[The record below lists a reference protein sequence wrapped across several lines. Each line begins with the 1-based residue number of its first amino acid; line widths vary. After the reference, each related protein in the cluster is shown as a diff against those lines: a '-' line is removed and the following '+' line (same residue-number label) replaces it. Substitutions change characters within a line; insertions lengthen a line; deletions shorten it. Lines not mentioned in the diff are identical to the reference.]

1 MQPSSPPSA
10 LRLLRVASF
19 EMRAALPSLSSQVI
33 AGVAWF
39 VRALPSAAVGG
50 RCAASVSGFGKRRV
64 PGAQLSAPVPAF
76 ANPAFNTDCAK
87 SRAAG

>member
-19 EMRAALPSLSSQVI
+19 EMRAALPSLSSQVV

-50 RCAASVSGFGKRRV
+50 RCGAGVSGFGKRRV
-64 PGAQLSAPVPAF
+64 RGAQLSALVPAF
-76 ANPAFNTDCAK
+76 ANE
-87 SRAAG
+87 

>member
-19 EMRAALPSLSSQVI
+19 EMRAALPSLSSQVV

-50 RCAASVSGFGKRRV
+50 RCGAGVSGFGKRRV
-64 PGAQLSAPVPAF
+64 LGAQLSALVPAF